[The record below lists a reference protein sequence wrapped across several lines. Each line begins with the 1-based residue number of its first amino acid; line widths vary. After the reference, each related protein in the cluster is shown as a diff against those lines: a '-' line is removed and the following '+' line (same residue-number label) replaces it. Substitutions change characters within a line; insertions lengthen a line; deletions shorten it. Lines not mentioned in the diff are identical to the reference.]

1 MVSKEMRDGLEV
13 EVDRREPLAAVAGQR
28 RRLSTSAA
36 MLPSF
41 RSHLAPRSPRPAR
54 AVRSAVRAL
63 SPESEEKKKEGSPR
77 RPLAAE
83 AARRKFA
90 IAFRERAEN
99 SKARKLEFLGE
110 TSKRF
115 AR

>member
-1 MVSKEMRDGLEV
+1 MRGKAVVSKEMREGVEV

-77 RPLAAE
+77 RPRCRSSE
-83 AARRKFA
+83 EKICYRISRESGKF
-90 IAFRERAEN
+90 
-99 SKARKLEFLGE
+99 
-110 TSKRF
+110 
-115 AR
+115 

>member
-1 MVSKEMRDGLEV
+1 VVSKEMREGVEV

-63 SPESEEKKKEGSPR
+63 SRPRARRKRKRALHAARCRSSEEKICYRISRESG
-77 RPLAAE
+77 
-83 AARRKFA
+83 KF
-90 IAFRERAEN
+90 
-99 SKARKLEFLGE
+99 
-110 TSKRF
+110 
-115 AR
+115 